1 LIVPDVQSSSDRGP
15 QVLYAV
21 RTSGTLSLFIP
32 KPDRLAG
39 TLVQLP
45 LSVTVLSALIL
56 LARQIIFVLG
66 RTSVCV

>member
-1 LIVPDVQSSSDRGP
+1 V
-15 QVLYAV
+15 
-21 RTSGTLSLFIP
+21 SLFIP